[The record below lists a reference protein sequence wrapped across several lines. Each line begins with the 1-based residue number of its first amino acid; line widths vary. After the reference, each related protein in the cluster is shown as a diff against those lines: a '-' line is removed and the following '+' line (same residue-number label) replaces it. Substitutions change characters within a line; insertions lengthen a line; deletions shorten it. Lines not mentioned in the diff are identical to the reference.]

1 MPRPI
6 DTSYQD
12 DEEYIRFTDMIK
24 AKDLSVA
31 TAKSYKASYR
41 KVRNLLTKPIRD
53 TAEDTACKAILISED
68 NINSRQALINVC
80 VLTRMLHPAMPIDIF
95 HEQRDM
101 NKKDVREH
109 LQQANCMKELPSLE
123 EYDAFV
129 ENLWQKKMHR
139 EYIINYLMRFHYV
152 RNLDC
157 IFDIVATKAET
168 LADKTKNYL
177 WINKRNLSVV
187 YIRNN
192 YKTFKTYG
200 QKSVEIKSERFIKS
214 VKVCFKQMYAFPI
227 TEDPALIGYHISNM
241 SFNRLGESNCLKII
255 INAYR
260 SNYQKIEEISRSRG
274 TNTQTL
280 MTSYNISYNGESEAV
295 DSMNTMCN

>member
-1 MPRPI
+1 
-6 DTSYQD
+6 
-12 DEEYIRFTDMIK
+12 
-24 AKDLSVA
+24 
-31 TAKSYKASYR
+31 
-41 KVRNLLTKPIRD
+41 
-53 TAEDTACKAILISED
+53 
-68 NINSRQALINVC
+68 
-80 VLTRMLHPAMPIDIF
+80 
-95 HEQRDM
+95 M

-109 LQQANCMKELPSLE
+109 LQAANSFKKLPSLE

-129 ENLWQKKMHR
+129 ENLWQKGMHR
-139 EYIINYLMRFHYV
+139 EYIIYLMKFHYV

-157 IFDIVATKAET
+157 IFDIVATKAEM

-187 YIRNN
+187 YIRNS

-214 VKVCFKQMYAFPI
+214 VKVCFKQLYAFPI
-227 TEDPALIGYHISNM
+227 TEDPALIGYHITRM

-255 INAYR
+255 IKAYR

-280 MTSYNISYNGESEAV
+280 MTSYNITYNGDSEAT
-295 DSMNTMCN
+295 N

>member
-1 MPRPI
+1 MPRPV
-6 DTSYQD
+6 DTSYSED
-12 DEEYIRFTDMIK
+12 PEYIQFTDMIK

-41 KVRNLLTKPIRD
+41 KVRNLLDKPIRD
-53 TAEDTACKAILISED
+53 AAQDTACKAILISEE
-68 NINSRQALINVC
+68 NINTQQALINVC
-80 VLTRMLHPAMPIDIF
+80 VLTRLIEPAMPIEIF
-95 HEQRDM
+95 HEQRDI

-109 LQQANCMKELPSLE
+109 LQQANNFKTLPSLE
-123 EYDAFV
+123 EYNLFV
-129 ENLWQKKMHR
+129 ENLWQKGMHR
-139 EYIINYLMRFHYV
+139 EYIINYLMRYHYV

-157 IFDIVATKAET
+157 MFDIVATKAET

-227 TEDPALIGYHISNM
+227 TEDPALIGYHITRM
-241 SFNRLGESNCLKII
+241 SFNKLGESKCLKII

-280 MTSYNISYNGESEAV
+280 MTSYNISYNGDNEAM
-295 DSMNTMCN
+295 D

>member
-1 MPRPI
+1 MPRPV
-6 DTSYQD
+6 DTSYSED
-12 DEEYIRFTDMIK
+12 PEYIQFTDMIK

-41 KVRNLLTKPIRD
+41 KVRNLFDKPIRD
-53 TAEDTACKAILISED
+53 CAEDTAVKAILASEE
-68 NINSRQALINVC
+68 NINTQQALINVC
-80 VLTRMLHPAMPIDIF
+80 VLTRLIEPAMPIDIF
-95 HEQRDM
+95 HEQRDT

-109 LQQANCMKELPSLE
+109 LQQANSFKVLPPLE
-123 EYDAFV
+123 EFDAFI
-129 ENLWQKKMHR
+129 ENLWQKGLYR
-139 EYIINYLMRFHYV
+139 EYIINYLMRYHYV

-157 IFDIVATKAET
+157 IFDIVATKQET

-177 WINKRNLSVV
+177 WMNKRNLSVV

-200 QKSVEIKSERFIKS
+200 QKSVEIKNERFIKS

-227 TEDPALIGYHISNM
+227 TEDPALIGYHINRM
-241 SFNRLGESNCLKII
+241 SFKRLGESNCLKII
-255 INAYR
+255 INHYR

-280 MTSYNISYNGESEAV
+280 MTSYNITYNGDTEITE
-295 DSMNTMCN
+295 

>member
-1 MPRPI
+1 MPRPV
-6 DTSYQD
+6 DTSYSED
-12 DEEYIRFTDMIK
+12 PEYIQFTDMIK

-41 KVRNLLTKPIRD
+41 KVRNLLDKPIRD
-53 TAEDTACKAILISED
+53 AAQDTVCKAILISEE
-68 NINSRQALINVC
+68 NINTRQAIINVC
-80 VLTRMLHPAMPIDIF
+80 VLTRLIEPAMPIEIF
-95 HEQRDM
+95 HEQRDI

-109 LQQANCMKELPSLE
+109 LQNANRILPEKLPSIE
-123 EYDAFV
+123 EYDTFI
-129 ENLWQKKMHR
+129 ENLWQKGMHR
-139 EYIINYLMRFHYV
+139 EYIINYLMRYHYV

-177 WINKRNLSVV
+177 WINKRNLSIV

-200 QKSVEIKSERFIKS
+200 QKSVEIKNERFIKS

-227 TEDPALIGYHISNM
+227 SEDPALIGYHITRM
-241 SFNRLGESNCLKII
+241 SFEKLGESNCLKII

-280 MTSYNISYNGESEAV
+280 MTSYNITYNGDSEAT
-295 DSMNTMCN
+295 N

>member
-12 DEEYIRFTDMIK
+12 DEEYIKFTDMIK
-24 AKDLSVA
+24 AKNLSVA

-41 KVRNLLTKPIRD
+41 KVRNLLDKPIRD

-80 VLTRMLHPAMPIDIF
+80 VLTRLIEPAMPIEVF
-95 HEQRDM
+95 HEQRDI

-109 LQQANCMKELPSLE
+109 LQQANNFKKLPSLE
-123 EYDAFV
+123 EYNLFID
-129 ENLWQKKMHR
+129 NLWQKKMHG
-139 EYIINYLMRFHYV
+139 EYIINYLMRYHYV

-157 IFDIVATKAET
+157 MFDIVATKAET

-200 QKSVEIKSERFIKS
+200 QKSVEIKNERFIKS

-227 TEDPALIGYHISNM
+227 TEDPALIGYHITRM

-280 MTSYNISYNGESEAV
+280 MTSYNISYNGDNEAT
-295 DSMNTMCN
+295 D

>member
-1 MPRPI
+1 MPRPV
-6 DTSYQD
+6 DTSYSED
-12 DEEYIRFTDMIK
+12 PEYIQFTDMIK

-41 KVRNLLTKPIRD
+41 KVRNLFDKPIRD
-53 TAEDTACKAILISED
+53 CAEDTAVKAILASEE
-68 NINSRQALINVC
+68 NINSQQALINVC
-80 VLTRMLHPAMPIDIF
+80 VLTRLLEPAMPIDVF
-95 HEQRDM
+95 HEQRDT

-109 LQQANCMKELPSLE
+109 LQQANSFKVLPSLE
-123 EYDAFV
+123 EFDAFI
-129 ENLWQKKMHR
+129 ENLWQKGLYR
-139 EYIINYLMRFHYV
+139 EYIINYLIRYHYV

-157 IFDIVATKAET
+157 IFDIVATKQET

-177 WINKRNLSVV
+177 WMNKRNLSVV

-200 QKSVEIKSERFIKS
+200 QKSVEIKNERFIKS

-227 TEDPALIGYHISNM
+227 TEDPALIGYHINRM
-241 SFNRLGESNCLKII
+241 TMPYGGARLGESNCLKII
-255 INAYR
+255 INHYR

-280 MTSYNISYNGESEAV
+280 MTSYNISYNGITE
-295 DSMNTMCN
+295 